1 MDPPVRNIELAL
13 QSYAAAKQYDPSN
26 TSMCILVPVW
36 RKAVWWKQLRKMK
49 RIRIYPKGAEL
60 LISEFDQH
68 RRIQL
73 PYRSVVFYDP
83 PSAPVVL
90 GSIGNQQSGIQHHMT
105 RSMESSQFRQR

>member
-68 RRIQL
+68 RRI
-73 PYRSVVFYDP
+73 
-83 PSAPVVL
+83 
-90 GSIGNQQSGIQHHMT
+90 
-105 RSMESSQFRQR
+105 